1 MNSIIPSASS
11 QTANSAIIDFK
22 EAINVKVASLIEKD
36 IEFFERRLLKSRS
49 KYDRQALEVK
59 LYERLLQEV
68 KSAHTMQR
76 ELRCPLIRGQGLKD
90 KQDIVN
96 ELFEGLKGFF
106 DVEDHQYLRYVLE
119 GENVDRMLI
128 FQSNANRFIELWKR
142 MQYNKSAIN
151 SKMEIAN
158 WICRNFM
165 YKYVKGNVNEV
176 RSFNKNTVWT
186 GLKYKGPEPRKEQ
199 RICLFDWLP
208 YKPIK

>member
-11 QTANSAIIDFK
+11 QTANSAIIEFK

-36 IEFFERRLLKSRS
+36 VEFFERRLLKSRS

-59 LYERLLQEV
+59 LYERLLQEA

-76 ELRCPLIRGQGLKD
+76 ELRCPLIRGQGKK
-90 KQDIVN
+90 KQEVLDV
-96 ELFEGLKGFF
+96 LFEGLHGFF
-106 DVEDHQYLRYVLE
+106 DIVDHQYLRYILE
-119 GENVDRMLI
+119 GEKVDRMLT
-128 FQSNANRFIELWKR
+128 FLSNANRFIEFWKR
-142 MQYNKSAIN
+142 MLYNKYVVN

-158 WICRNFM
+158 WICSNFM

-199 RICLFDWLP
+199 RICIFDWLP
-208 YKPIK
+208 YKPLK